1 MRYARI
7 LSAVAGTPWAIHP
20 AKGQAVLE
28 FLAFAAS
35 GGKRSPAE
43 IMTIVAP
50 SDAHPHPA
58 RGNATA
64 LIRAD
69 DDEVLYRHSDRMN
82 AAEQQA
88 IADRGG
94 IAVVGLKGVISPR
107 LSDEMDVS
115 GPGGTSAEGFAKRFQ
130 AALADP
136 RVGGVII
143 DVDSPGGAVFG
154 VPEAAEAVLAARG
167 GDKPVVAVA
176 SPWAASAAY
185 WIASAASELVVA
197 PSGEVGSIG
206 VYSWHEDLSKALA
219 DAGVAITLIRSDTSP
234 HKAETHQAFPLA
246 PEARDHLQA
255 SVDRYGR
262 QFVDAV
268 ARARGVKASDVVA
281 RFGGGRM
288 VPAADAV
295 AAGMADRTGTLDG
308 EIARMSKALAKPA
321 SGKRAAAS
329 ARRRAALW

>member
-20 AKGQAVLE
+20 EKGRAVLN

-35 GGKRSPAE
+35 GGKRSPDE
-43 IMTIVAP
+43 VA
-50 SDAHPHPA
+50 SITGRAPA
-58 RGNATA
+58 AY
-64 LIRAD
+64 
-69 DDEVLYRHSDRMN
+69 DDEETGAERQARMK
-82 AAEQQA
+82 AAEEKA
-88 IADRGG
+88 VSDRGG
-94 IAVVGLKGVISPR
+94 IAIVALKGVISPR

-130 AALADP
+130 AALSDP

-185 WIASAASELVVA
+185 WIASAASEFVVT

-206 VYSWHEDLSKALA
+206 VYTWHEDLSKALA
-219 DAGVAITLIRSDTSP
+219 DAGVAITLVKADTSP
-234 HKAETHQAFPLA
+234 HKAERHEAFPLA
-246 PEARDHLQA
+246 DEAREHLQA

-262 QFVDAV
+262 EFVAAV
-268 ARARGVKASDVVA
+268 AKARGVKAADVVA
-281 RFGGGRM
+281 KFGGGRM
-288 VPAADAV
+288 VAASDAL
-295 AAGMADRTGTLDG
+295 AAGMVDRIGTLDA
-308 EIARMSKALAKPA
+308 EIARMAKALSKPA
-321 SGKRAAAS
+321 TSGKRASVAQ